1 MLNSSKKLS
10 LYQNDCRMVPKGL
23 QPECHKMDLSQKDDY
38 KKQQTSKARR
48 LDRPALAT
56 SKRGK

>member
-1 MLNSSKKLS
+1 
-10 LYQNDCRMVPKGL
+10 MVPKGL